1 MRARAPLCAEQ
12 RRGREGALSLAQG
25 HWPLG
30 NHNCVAIAPFWDT
43 MAGRAAFGT
52 AKAAQD
58 ATSHGRMTE
67 RDRQTEFLMRLMVL
81 AESKSDRGLH
91 ARIEQAQHD
100 ESCIRFALTLVMFI
114 GGFAVSGLGYCS
126 VLHPEFFDSTTPTLV
141 KIFCAV
147 ALGSLICT
155 VVFL

>member
-1 MRARAPLCAEQ
+1 
-12 RRGREGALSLAQG
+12 
-25 HWPLG
+25 
-30 NHNCVAIAPFWDT
+30 
-43 MAGRAAFGT
+43 
-52 AKAAQD
+52 
-58 ATSHGRMTE
+58 MTE

-100 ESCIRFALTLVMFI
+100 ESCIRFALTLVIFI

-155 VVFL
+155 VVFLCCWWWYRKSSNRIYQECRQLIIDAIQERLRSCPKPQFVQTLDFSLPVPSAEKKRTAVR